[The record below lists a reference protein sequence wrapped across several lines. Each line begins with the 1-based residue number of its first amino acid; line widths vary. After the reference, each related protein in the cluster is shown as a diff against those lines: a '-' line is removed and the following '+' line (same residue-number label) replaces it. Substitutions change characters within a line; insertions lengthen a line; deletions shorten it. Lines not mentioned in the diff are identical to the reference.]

1 MKKDKT
7 PYKILQILK
16 DGQFHS
22 GEDLGHMLDITR
34 SAIWKGVK
42 YLTAHFNLEIQSI
55 SGRGYRIEGGL
66 NLLDEQLILN
76 NLKPDERSQLQLTV
90 LEQVDSTNTYLLET
104 AKQEPQDTQPFHLV
118 VAEQQTAG
126 RGRRGR
132 EWASPYGNNIYYS
145 LAWRCN
151 KDPFELSGLSLAV
164 AIAIIRTLKQFGLT
178 DLSVKWPNDI
188 LFHGR
193 KLAGVLVDL
202 VGESHGRTT
211 VIIGIGINTFLTN
224 KAGSDIEQPWV
235 SIHDIL
241 DRHVDRNEII
251 SLLTHHIIEII
262 KQFDHD
268 GLAPL
273 VSEWNQHDAFKGKSV
288 RLFNGT
294 QEVIG
299 TMRGINEQGALLLED
314 DQQQIKPYISGELSM
329 REHT

>member
-1 MKKDKT
+1 MKKDIT
-7 PYKILQILK
+7 PYKILQVLK

-22 GEDLGHMLDITR
+22 GEDLGRALEITR

-42 YLTAHFNLEIQSI
+42 YLTAHYDLEVQSI

-66 NLLDEQLILN
+66 NLLDKQLILN
-76 NLKPDERSQLQLTV
+76 NLSPAEREHLALTV
-90 LEQVDSTNTYLLET
+90 VEQVDSTNTYLLE
-104 AKQEPQDTQPFHLV
+104 AINNEQHSELPFHLL

-132 EWASPYGNNIYYS
+132 QWASPYGHNIYFS

-151 KDPFELSGLSLAV
+151 KDPLELSGLSLAM

-224 KAGSDIEQPWV
+224 KAGNDIEQPWV
-235 SIHDIL
+235 SLHDIL
-241 DRHVDRNEII
+241 DRYVDRNQVI
-251 SLLTHHIIEII
+251 SVLVQNVMHIIQ
-262 KQFDHD
+262 QFDTD
-268 GLAPL
+268 GLTPL
-273 VSEWNQHDAFKGKSV
+273 MGEWDQHDMFKNKAV
-288 RLFNGT
+288 RLFNADHEIRG
-294 QEVIG
+294 I
-299 TMRGINEQGALLLED
+299 MRGISDQGELLLED
-314 DQQQIKPYISGELSM
+314 DQQHIKRYISGELSM
-329 REHT
+329 REQ